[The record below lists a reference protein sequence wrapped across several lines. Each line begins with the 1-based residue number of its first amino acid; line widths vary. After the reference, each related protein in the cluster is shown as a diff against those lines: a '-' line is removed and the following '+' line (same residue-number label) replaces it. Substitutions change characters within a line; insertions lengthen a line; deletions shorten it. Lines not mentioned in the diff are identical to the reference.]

1 MTFLVNFIYFYLK
14 FKKLFNLK
22 INFQLN
28 NFLKLYFF
36 TLYWIITYVSNC
48 SFSKIKRLF
57 NLKIIFELN
66 NFLKYYFSFVY
77 IIYLSNIFC
86 IFDVQGYWYI
96 LARKLLILY
105 IINFCY
111 LNNVCDMR
119 SVKSVNLIKLNKRLQ
134 LHHFNE
140 LVGGNEYSNFFVCI
154 DLIFIDKYLYLI
166 FNVF

>member
-1 MTFLVNFIYFYLK
+1 MTFLVNFIYFIYFYLK

-66 NFLKYYFSFVY
+66 NFLKYVWNIAYF
-77 IIYLSNIFC
+77 IHIPNIFC
-86 IFDVQGYWYI
+86 IVDVQGYWYI
-96 LARKLLILY
+96 LARKNSY
-105 IINFCY
+105 IF
-111 LNNVCDMR
+111 NNLFNKYVFYNI
-119 SVKSVNLIKLNKRLQ
+119 KSVILIKLNKRLR
-134 LHHFNE
+134 LHHFNK
-140 LVGGNEYSNFFVCI
+140 LVGGNKYNNIFSYI
-154 DLIFIDKYLYLI
+154 DFCLIDKYLYLI
-166 FNVF
+166 FNLF